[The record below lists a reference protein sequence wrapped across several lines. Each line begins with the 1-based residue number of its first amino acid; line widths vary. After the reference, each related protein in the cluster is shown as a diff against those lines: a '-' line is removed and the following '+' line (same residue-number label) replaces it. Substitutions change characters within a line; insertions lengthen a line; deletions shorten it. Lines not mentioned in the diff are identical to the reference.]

1 MDRKHMTVF
10 NRCFQKTG
18 SCLTDLPAWIEEI
31 RSGKYQEAVSRLRS
45 LRNEGKSAQA
55 DEVKQTL
62 PALAPAGNCMEGRQ
76 IPRLKDRT
84 GVAMF
89 DQDKMSP
96 EQVTHAA
103 QVLREV
109 PWVMAGH
116 ITSSGCGYRTFVDI
130 GRVHPDVYREAY
142 LQVAETIGQLTGSP
156 CDTATC
162 DLCRLSYTSFD
173 PDAFY
178 REDALP
184 YPYPAGRNPLNYV
197 PLPSGGAAEDFS
209 EDFYRMSGFTEEKT
223 KPAEPAEPAESS
235 ACKCVP
241 KGVGDQKRLMEK
253 VDSVLQKYL
262 KKHPLVVGRR
272 HLTLLRMG
280 QYACWRNLSRREF
293 ESLKIEA
300 FKLCPDMHEREVSQA
315 LEWGFTHGYSDL
327 VNKGSVPKCQD
338 TDFSCAR
345 ANGPDGGEEG
355 EDFSSPEESEED
367 EVKRHCPLFP
377 EEVYE
382 NLPPMLQKGL
392 AAARTPRERD
402 MLLMAMLTNL
412 SGCLP
417 GTHML
422 YARHDYTPHL
432 YFAAIA
438 PAGSGKGVVSL
449 AAGLGA
455 RIEQMYEA
463 DNERN
468 SMEFTK
474 QSYAWEMEKRQA
486 QKEGR
491 EPNWDLQPEPFRR
504 KIFLLPS
511 NISKS
516 QFMLNLEAAE
526 EVGMVANC
534 SEMDSFSSSLG
545 SDCGKYAAELRMIFH
560 HETVGQNYKIDG
572 RPIVIKKPRLA
583 MCMSGT
589 LLQLV
594 RFVNSKEDGMY
605 SRMALLTGEGSSGW
619 ISAAPDAEGVLDGG
633 ALFEVLSEQVLELFR
648 FSQNHPLEVRFSSR
662 QWKEHTRCF
671 GLAWNNVS
679 MEEGEGNM
687 AIVGRHGLI
696 ASRLAMVF
704 TALRRFETGFAVD
717 RMECSDEDFRR
728 IMLIAQCLL
737 EHSLSLS
744 TILPGNGTKR
754 KQQTTFFRIRSIF
767 SQMSDEFTFSHY
779 IECIEN
785 AGLSRRSGTRALTKL
800 IESGEVEKVEH
811 GLYRKTSAGKKGQEK
826 IWH

>member
-223 KPAEPAEPAESS
+223 KPAEPVESS

-293 ESLKIEA
+293 ENLKIEA

-338 TDFSCAR
+338 TNFSCAR
-345 ANGPDGGEEG
+345 ADGPDGGEEG

-382 NLPPMLQKGL
+382 NLPHMLQKGL

-767 SQMSDEFTFSHY
+767 SQMADEFTFSHY
-779 IECIEN
+779 IESIEN
-785 AGLSRRSGTRALTKL
+785 AGLSRRSGTRSLAKL
-800 IESGEVEKVEH
+800 MENGEVEKVEH

>member
-1 MDRKHMTVF
+1 
-10 NRCFQKTG
+10 
-18 SCLTDLPAWIEEI
+18 
-31 RSGKYQEAVSRLRS
+31 
-45 LRNEGKSAQA
+45 
-55 DEVKQTL
+55 
-62 PALAPAGNCMEGRQ
+62 
-76 IPRLKDRT
+76 
-84 GVAMF
+84 
-89 DQDKMSP
+89 
-96 EQVTHAA
+96 
-103 QVLREV
+103 
-109 PWVMAGH
+109 
-116 ITSSGCGYRTFVDI
+116 
-130 GRVHPDVYREAY
+130 
-142 LQVAETIGQLTGSP
+142 
-156 CDTATC
+156 
-162 DLCRLSYTSFD
+162 
-173 PDAFY
+173 
-178 REDALP
+178 
-184 YPYPAGRNPLNYV
+184 
-197 PLPSGGAAEDFS
+197 
-209 EDFYRMSGFTEEKT
+209 
-223 KPAEPAEPAESS
+223 
-235 ACKCVP
+235 
-241 KGVGDQKRLMEK
+241 
-253 VDSVLQKYL
+253 
-262 KKHPLVVGRR
+262 
-272 HLTLLRMG
+272 
-280 QYACWRNLSRREF
+280 
-293 ESLKIEA
+293 
-300 FKLCPDMHEREVSQA
+300 
-315 LEWGFTHGYSDL
+315 
-327 VNKGSVPKCQD
+327 
-338 TDFSCAR
+338 
-345 ANGPDGGEEG
+345 
-355 EDFSSPEESEED
+355 
-367 EVKRHCPLFP
+367 
-377 EEVYE
+377 
-382 NLPPMLQKGL
+382 
-392 AAARTPRERD
+392 
-402 MLLMAMLTNL
+402 
-412 SGCLP
+412 
-417 GTHML
+417 
-422 YARHDYTPHL
+422 
-432 YFAAIA
+432 
-438 PAGSGKGVVSL
+438 
-449 AAGLGA
+449 
-455 RIEQMYEA
+455 
-463 DNERN
+463 
-468 SMEFTK
+468 
-474 QSYAWEMEKRQA
+474 
-486 QKEGR
+486 
-491 EPNWDLQPEPFRR
+491 
-504 KIFLLPS
+504 
-511 NISKS
+511 
-516 QFMLNLEAAE
+516 
-526 EVGMVANC
+526 
-534 SEMDSFSSSLG
+534 
-545 SDCGKYAAELRMIFH
+545 MIFH

>member
-1 MDRKHMTVF
+1 MTVF

-18 SCLTDLPAWIEEI
+18 SYLTDLPTWIEEI
-31 RSGKYQEAVSRLRS
+31 RSGKYQEPVNRLRD
-45 LRNEGKSAQA
+45 LRNEGKSTQA

-62 PALAPAGNCMEGRQ
+62 PALAAAGNCMEGRQ
-76 IPRLKDRT
+76 ISRLKDRT

-96 EQVTHAA
+96 EEVAHAA

-130 GRVHPDVYREAY
+130 GKVHPDRYREAY
-142 LQVAETIGQLTGSP
+142 RQVAEAIGQLTGSP
-156 CDTATC
+156 CDAATC

-178 REDALP
+178 HEDALP
-184 YPYPAGRNPLNYV
+184 YPYPAECNPLNYV
-197 PLPSGGAAEDFS
+197 PLPSGSAAEDFS
-209 EDFYRMSGFTEEKT
+209 EDFYRMSGFTDEET
-223 KPAEPAEPAESS
+223 EQAEPTESS
-235 ACKCVP
+235 AYKGVP
-241 KGVGDQKRLMEK
+241 KGAGNQKRLMEK
-253 VDSVLQKYL
+253 VDGVLQKFL

-293 ESLKIEA
+293 ESLKIEV
-300 FKLCPDMHEREVSQA
+300 FSLCPDMPGKEVSEA

-327 VNKGSVPKCQD
+327 VNTVSVSEFHDPN
-338 TDFSCAR
+338 FSCAR
-345 ANGPDGGEEG
+345 ASGPDGGVGG
-355 EDFSSPEESEED
+355 EDSPSPEETEED

-382 NLPPMLQKGL
+382 NLPLILQKGL

-463 DNERN
+463 ENERN

-504 KIFLLPS
+504 KVFLLPS

-526 EVGMVANC
+526 ETGMVANC

-605 SRMALLTGEGSSGW
+605 SRMALLTGEGSPGW

-633 ALFEVLSEQVLELFR
+633 ALFDVLSEQVLELFR
-648 FSQNHPLEVRFSSR
+648 FSQNHPLEIRFNSR

-717 RMECSDEDFRR
+717 RMECSDEDFHR

-754 KQQTTFFRIRSIF
+754 KPQTTFFRVRSIF
-767 SQMSDEFTFSHY
+767 NHMPDEFTFSHY
-779 IECIEN
+779 IECVEN
-785 AGLSRRSGTRALTKL
+785 AGLSRSSGIRALKKL
-800 IESGEVEKVEH
+800 IENGEVKKVDY
-811 GLYRKTSAGKKGQEK
+811 GLYRKNGPGKECQEK
-826 IWH
+826 IWY

>member
-1 MDRKHMTVF
+1 
-10 NRCFQKTG
+10 
-18 SCLTDLPAWIEEI
+18 
-31 RSGKYQEAVSRLRS
+31 
-45 LRNEGKSAQA
+45 
-55 DEVKQTL
+55 
-62 PALAPAGNCMEGRQ
+62 
-76 IPRLKDRT
+76 
-84 GVAMF
+84 
-89 DQDKMSP
+89 
-96 EQVTHAA
+96 
-103 QVLREV
+103 
-109 PWVMAGH
+109 
-116 ITSSGCGYRTFVDI
+116 
-130 GRVHPDVYREAY
+130 
-142 LQVAETIGQLTGSP
+142 
-156 CDTATC
+156 
-162 DLCRLSYTSFD
+162 
-173 PDAFY
+173 
-178 REDALP
+178 
-184 YPYPAGRNPLNYV
+184 
-197 PLPSGGAAEDFS
+197 
-209 EDFYRMSGFTEEKT
+209 
-223 KPAEPAEPAESS
+223 
-235 ACKCVP
+235 
-241 KGVGDQKRLMEK
+241 MEK

-504 KIFLLPS
+504 KVFLLPS

>member
-1 MDRKHMTVF
+1 MTVF

-116 ITSSGCGYRTFVDI
+116 VTSSGCGYRTFVDI

-223 KPAEPAEPAESS
+223 KPAETAESS

-241 KGVGDQKRLMEK
+241 KGVEDQKRLMEK

-338 TDFSCAR
+338 TNFSCAR
-345 ANGPDGGEEG
+345 ADGPDGGEEG

-504 KIFLLPS
+504 KVFLLPS

>member
-1 MDRKHMTVF
+1 M
-10 NRCFQKTG
+10 
-18 SCLTDLPAWIEEI
+18 
-31 RSGKYQEAVSRLRS
+31 
-45 LRNEGKSAQA
+45 
-55 DEVKQTL
+55 
-62 PALAPAGNCMEGRQ
+62 
-76 IPRLKDRT
+76 
-84 GVAMF
+84 
-89 DQDKMSP
+89 
-96 EQVTHAA
+96 
-103 QVLREV
+103 
-109 PWVMAGH
+109 
-116 ITSSGCGYRTFVDI
+116 
-130 GRVHPDVYREAY
+130 
-142 LQVAETIGQLTGSP
+142 
-156 CDTATC
+156 
-162 DLCRLSYTSFD
+162 
-173 PDAFY
+173 
-178 REDALP
+178 
-184 YPYPAGRNPLNYV
+184 
-197 PLPSGGAAEDFS
+197 
-209 EDFYRMSGFTEEKT
+209 
-223 KPAEPAEPAESS
+223 
-235 ACKCVP
+235 
-241 KGVGDQKRLMEK
+241 
-253 VDSVLQKYL
+253 
-262 KKHPLVVGRR
+262 
-272 HLTLLRMG
+272 
-280 QYACWRNLSRREF
+280 
-293 ESLKIEA
+293 
-300 FKLCPDMHEREVSQA
+300 
-315 LEWGFTHGYSDL
+315 
-327 VNKGSVPKCQD
+327 PKCQD

-345 ANGPDGGEEG
+345 ADGPDGGEEG

-504 KIFLLPS
+504 KVFLLPS

>member
-116 ITSSGCGYRTFVDI
+116 VTSSGCGYRTFVDI

-223 KPAEPAEPAESS
+223 KPAEPAENS

-272 HLTLLRMG
+272 HLTLLRLG

-338 TDFSCAR
+338 TNFSCAR
-345 ANGPDGGEEG
+345 ADGPDGGEEG

-504 KIFLLPS
+504 KVFLLPS

>member
-31 RSGKYQEAVSRLRS
+31 RSGKYQEAVSRLRD
-45 LRNEGKSAQA
+45 LRKQGKSAQA

-76 IPRLKDRT
+76 ISRLKDRT

-96 EQVTHAA
+96 EQVAHAA
-103 QVLREV
+103 AVLRQV

-130 GRVHPDVYREAY
+130 GKVHPDRYREAY
-142 LQVAETIGQLTGSP
+142 RQVAEAISLLTGSP
-156 CDTATC
+156 CDAATC

-178 REDALP
+178 RQDALP
-184 YPYPAGRNPLNYV
+184 YPYPPTSNPLNYV
-197 PLPSGGAAEDFS
+197 PLPAGNPADDFS
-209 EDFYRMSGFTEEKT
+209 EDFRQMKGTESQSGQGKT
-223 KPAEPAEPAESS
+223 APE
-235 ACKCVP
+235 KCVP
-241 KGVGDQKRLMEK
+241 KGVGNQRRLMNK

-272 HLTLLRMG
+272 HLTLLRLG
-280 QYACWRNLSRREF
+280 QYACWRNLGRREF
-293 ESLKIEA
+293 EALKVEA
-300 FKLCPDMHEREVSQA
+300 LNLCPGMPEKEVEGA
-315 LEWGFTHGYSDL
+315 LEWGYTHGYSDL
-327 VNKGSVPKCQD
+327 VNTGSVPEGHD
-338 TDFSCAR
+338 TQFPRAR
-345 ANGPDGGEEG
+345 ANLLNENGEGEEG
-355 EDFSSPEESEED
+355 CFSEED
-367 EVKRHCPLFP
+367 EVRRHCPLFP

-504 KIFLLPS
+504 KVFLLPS